1 MIRNSDREFDPFP
14 RGRNM
19 RINCFAVLVAVCFVL
34 VALPVGSVP
43 SISYVLAQ
51 GGGSY
56 DSMGSVGS
64 YGGSSAAGVDGFSP
78 SSQPRLAPEVS
89 LNYITVTGSAV
100 VRVEPEE
107 LRVVM
112 AVMNEADTSIE
123 CQDQNQATVNA
134 VRNAWKTLGIKDSK
148 IVEDFISMLPRY
160 EWVFEEKF
168 GRQVAVQ
175 KLAGYRIQTNLH
187 VAVKNEAEALKAVNL
202 AFKQGVN
209 DIVTFD
215 YWSSKTDAA
224 KRDARKKAIEAAK
237 EKSETLLSV
246 FDKPPLIINVLEE
259 TSVHNPQQL
268 YQTFENKLAE
278 NYRGSWNSNI
288 PQIWAFSPKQS
299 FYKGLQSNVDVQAD
313 GLPMRPSIVVASE
326 VQLYYQSPATKTIP
340 IQR

>member
-1 MIRNSDREFDPFP
+1 
-14 RGRNM
+14 M
-19 RINCFAVLVAVCFVL
+19 RTFGIACLLTSCFLFAGLPAG
-34 VALPVGSVP
+34 PVGL
-43 SISYVLAQ
+43 ISNAMAQ

-56 DSMGSVGS
+56 DAAGS
-64 YGGSSAAGVDGFSP
+64 YGSGGGDASAIRFSP
-78 SSQPRLAPEVS
+78 SSHPRLAPEVS
-89 LNYITVTGSAV
+89 LNYITITGSAV

-112 AVMNEADTSIE
+112 AVMNEAESSNE
-123 CQDQNQATVNA
+123 CQDLNQATCAA
-134 VRNAWKTLGIKDSK
+134 VRAAWITLGVKDDN

-160 EWVFEEKF
+160 EWSFEEKF

-175 KLAGYRIQTNLH
+175 KLVGYRIQTNLH
-187 VAVKNEAEALKAVNL
+187 VAVKNETEALKAVNL

-224 KRDARKKAIEAAK
+224 KREARKKALQAAK
-237 EKSETLLSV
+237 EKSETLLAV
-246 FDKPPLIINVLEE
+246 FADPPPMINVLEE

-288 PQIWAFSPKQS
+288 PQIWAYSPKQS
-299 FYKGLQSNVDVQAD
+299 FFKGLESNVDVQAD
-313 GLPMRPSIVVASE
+313 GLPMRPAIVVASE
-326 VQLYYQSPATKTIP
+326 VQLYYQSPATKSIP